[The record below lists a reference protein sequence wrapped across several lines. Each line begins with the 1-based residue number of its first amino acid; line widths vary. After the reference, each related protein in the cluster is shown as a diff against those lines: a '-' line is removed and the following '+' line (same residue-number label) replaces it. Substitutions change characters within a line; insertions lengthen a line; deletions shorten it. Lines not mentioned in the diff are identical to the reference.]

1 LQFYDLLLEFQGQ
14 THFVA
19 PGSPLEDV
27 RDEENE
33 RIPNKGAKECMSH
46 LGNTKANIQL
56 AGDI

>member
-1 LQFYDLLLEFQGQ
+1 
-14 THFVA
+14 
-19 PGSPLEDV
+19 V